1 MCPERDQKQFA
12 DRALLRGV
20 SQAHLVIEPSLLL
33 KMFFATSSKQSASSI
48 LDVAAAVIVDECAA
62 GARSSRWVMPA
73 RDAQDFVSLS
83 EQNDECAD
91 VNLG

>member
-1 MCPERDQKQFA
+1 MCPERDQKHFS

-73 RDAQDFVSLS
+73 RGAQDFRLVSLS
-83 EQNDECAD
+83 EQNECAD
-91 VNLG
+91 VSI

>member
-83 EQNDECAD
+83 EQYDEY
-91 VNLG
+91 VPMSI